1 MTADAEITIGGD
13 TAALEAAMKK
23 AGETVQQSMGQ
34 IQSHVEGAF
43 SKLNGLMAGLAA
55 ALAGGA
61 AFSAAIDETVNLT
74 KEADLLGRALGISAT
89 EAGILGMA
97 LGDIYLSGDN
107 VIAAAKVITKQLKDN
122 EGAFKDLGVA
132 TRDQNGNYRNSVD
145 LIFDVNAALL
155 QYQEG
160 TDRNVEGQKI
170 YGKSW
175 FEVSETL
182 KLTTELMES
191 SRQKAAALGLQI
203 GKEDVEATARYRAAL
218 NDVGDVLSGI
228 KKTIG
233 DAVLPTVTA
242 LAEWFA
248 DKGPAAVE
256 ITRRGM
262 DALGIVFD
270 TVGTVATILYQ
281 TIDGAF
287 RSIGRVINDVF
298 GKGGEGITALELFTN
313 TLRLA
318 AVSALTFK
326 AFLEIDFK
334 GIESTIALAK
344 SKIKRLDNAYD
355 ALFLPGVRVADQWKQ
370 DTAEIEKVINKSG
383 DEINALINGFM
394 GEFDRILT
402 DNGLSPKTPS
412 AAPKPGGH
420 STGGKDKPE
429 KAEPSRMP
437 QWEAELEEAKAKI
450 AKEGLLDDQF
460 REMTKQK
467 EKAFWDELKAMEVP
481 NETEKLAIRKK
492 YAALEIA
499 EAKQIL
505 DAKIAVLKAESDQY
519 KHDYDEKIRLAEEAA
534 SHHQAGIPGYEAEMQ
549 KVNALKR
556 EKAEQSKRIDEIIV
570 QSARDSALAEIEV
583 EKNALGQKLALGQ
596 ISQAQALEQEKQFE
610 NRSYAILNT
619 ALNEKYIMELASG
632 DQNTE
637 AKKKI
642 FAEML
647 TLTAQ
652 HQARIKALDGKAEI
666 ENLNIK
672 IAALNAE
679 SEKYKYNYAE
689 KIRIAQAIQALYA
702 NDVKV
707 WQEQQQKINGYK
719 RDEAAQAQRTN
730 AIIAQS
736 TRDRAMAEIDAEQNA
751 AGVQLSLRQITQ
763 AQYIELEQ
771 QFENQRHEN
780 RKAALETERREIEAA
795 GDGNIEALAKIQAK
809 EQALNIQHQ
818 AKLND
823 IRAKSALESEKYNL
837 EAVDSVRNGI
847 ATMVAEVNKGT
858 KTMTDAFRAFAT
870 NVINSIADIQAKKV
884 AASIMDSSGVGG
896 TIKSIIGSLIGG
908 SFTPPGTSA
917 ATTALYN
924 GAAMPGSSP
933 GFSPPFANN
942 MPAAM
947 PDLSPG
953 FTLPSLPSVSG
964 YVIPDSIISM
974 AQPRAHAKA
983 APETLAGN
991 MAGSGGSGGA
1001 APNVTLIQHIHVDAR
1016 SDMSSIM
1023 GAMAQ
1028 AKNAAVNEITNQL
1041 QRGGAMRGL
1050 VRGA

>member
-1 MTADAEITIGGD
+1 MSNSDAEITIGGN

-34 IQSHVEGAF
+34 IQSHINSAF
-43 SKLNGLMAGLAA
+43 SKLNGLMAGLTVAVG
-55 ALAGGA
+55 GGA
-61 AFSAAIDETVNLT
+61 LFKSFIAETVSLT
-74 KEADLLGRALGISAT
+74 KEANSLGKALGISAT
-89 EAGILGMA
+89 EAGVLSVA
-97 LGDIYLSGDN
+97 LGGIYQSSDTVL
-107 VIAAAKVITKQLKDN
+107 AATGKLTQKLRED
-122 EGAFKDLGVA
+122 EDAFKSLGVA
-132 TRDQNGNYRNSVD
+132 TRDQSGHYRNSLD
-145 LIFDVNAALL
+145 IMLDVNSALAKM
-155 QYQEG
+155 QSG
-160 TDRNVEGQKI
+160 TNLNIEGQKI

-175 FEVSETL
+175 GTVAGTL
-182 KLTTELMES
+182 KLTGELMES

-218 NDVGDVLSGI
+218 HDVDNALSGI

-233 DAVLPTVTA
+233 DAVLPSVAA

-248 DKGPAAVE
+248 DKGPAAVA

-344 SKIKRLDNAYD
+344 SRMNRLDNAYD

-383 DEINALINGFM
+383 DEINALIKWLM

-402 DNGLSPKTPS
+402 DNGLPQKTPA

-437 QWEAELEEAKAKI
+437 KWEAELEEAKAKI
-450 AKEGLLDDQF
+450 AKEGLLDDQY

-467 EKAFWDELKAMEVP
+467 EKAFWQELTAMEVP

-492 YAALEIA
+492 FAALEMA

-505 DAKIAVLKAESDQY
+505 DAKIAALKAESDQY

-534 SHHQAGIPGYEAEMQ
+534 SHHQAGSPGYEAEMQ
-549 KVNALKR
+549 KINALKR

-570 QSARDSALAEIEV
+570 QSTRDSALAEIAV
-583 EKNALGQKLALGQ
+583 EKNAVGQKLALHQ
-596 ISQAQALEQEKQFE
+596 ISQSQSLEQEQQFE

-619 ALNEKYIMELASG
+619 ALNEKLIMELASG
-632 DQNTE
+632 DKNTE
-637 AKKKI
+637 VIKKTE
-642 FAEML
+642 AEIQAL
-647 TLTAQ
+647 AIQ
-652 HQARIKALDGKAEI
+652 HQARLKDIEGKSDLERFDT
-666 ENLNIK
+666 K

-679 SEKYKYNYAE
+679 GEQYKHNYAE
-689 KIRIAQAIQALYA
+689 RLRIATEIAALYGA
-702 NDVKV
+702 DTKEY
-707 WQEQQQKINGYK
+707 QAAQQKINGIK
-719 RDEAAQAQRTN
+719 REAGEQAKRID
-730 AIIAQS
+730 AMIVQS
-736 TRDRAMAEIDAEQNA
+736 ARDRAMAEIDADQNA
-751 AGVQLSLRQITQ
+751 AGAQLSLRQISQ

-771 QFENQRHEN
+771 QFEERRHALRKSALEIEKQQIETARDYDAEAYQRN
-780 RKAALETERREIEAA
+780 ADKIQALET
-795 GDGNIEALAKIQAK
+795 
-809 EQALNIQHQ
+809 QHQ
-818 AKLND
+818 AKLGD

-837 EAVDSVRNGI
+837 EAVDTVRNGI
-847 ATMVAEVNKGT
+847 ATMVAEINKGT

-870 NVINSIADIQAKKV
+870 NVINAIADIQAKKV
-884 AASIMDSSGVGG
+884 AASIMDSSGVGD
-896 TIKSIIGSLIGG
+896 TIKSFIGSLIGG
-908 SFTPPGTSA
+908 TPTAPGISP
-917 ATTALYN
+917 ATTAAYN
-924 GAAMPGSSP
+924 A
-933 GFSPPFANN
+933 
-942 MPAAM
+942 PAAM

-1001 APNVTLIQHIHVDAR
+1001 APNLTLTQHIHVDAR